1 MSKLVNLEPLPPLY
15 SYLETK
21 LVAVVGDEGTALGVL
36 ARHPPLEA
44 AVESTPSVS
53 FMVRLAGP
61 H

>member
-1 MSKLVNLEPLPPLY
+1 MSKLVNTESLPR

-53 FMVRLAGP
+53 FMVRLVGP